1 MTTDAKR
8 PPDAAI
14 AAADTDDDATATA
27 TDDDATATATEAAAA
42 ATEAAAAATA
52 RPSSRDRLRDLA
64 TIALLNLA
72 ALGLIVHRLRDPRA
86 AAVRIDPPPP
96 PPTPTAVRLAVHVT
110 GAVRRPAV
118 VRLPEG
124 ARVAD
129 AVAAA
134 GGLADDASP
143 DLNLAAPLSDGA
155 QVDVPRQGEAVAAAV
170 RAPPAAAAGDVA
182 AAAAAPGAGAPI
194 DVNRADAAALDALPG
209 VGPALA
215 ARIVAWRSANGPFR
229 APEDLLNVSGIG
241 DRTLERLRAAI
252 VVR

>member
-1 MTTDAKR
+1 MSNTA
-8 PPDAAI
+8 PPLALH
-14 AAADTDDDATATA
+14 
-27 TDDDATATATEAAAA
+27 
-42 ATEAAAAATA
+42 
-52 RPSSRDRLRDLA
+52 RLRDLA

-86 AAVRIDPPPP
+86 GAVRIEAPPPL
-96 PPTPTAVRLAVHVT
+96 PTPTAIRLAVHVT

-118 VRLPEG
+118 VRLSEG

-143 DLNLAAPLSDGA
+143 DLNLAAPLADGS
-155 QVDVPRQGEAVAAAV
+155 QVVVPRQGEAAADAV
-170 RAPPAAAAGDVA
+170 RAPPAAGPGAAGGGA
-182 AAAAAPGAGAPI
+182 AASAGAGGGPAGGAI

-215 ARIVAWRSANGPFR
+215 ARIVAWRTANGPFR
-229 APEDLLNVSGIG
+229 SPEDLLSVSGIG
-241 DRTLERLRAAI
+241 DRTLERLRGAI